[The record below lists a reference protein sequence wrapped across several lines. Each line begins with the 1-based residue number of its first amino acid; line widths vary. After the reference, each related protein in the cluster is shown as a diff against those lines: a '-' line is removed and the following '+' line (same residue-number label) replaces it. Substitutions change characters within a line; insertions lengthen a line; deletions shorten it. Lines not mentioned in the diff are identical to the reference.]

1 MEKEFVPY
9 EQALALKELGF
20 DEPCLC
26 FYNTSDN
33 NRLAIHAQ
41 FDSYNLNMT
50 NNTNTPNRS
59 SHGGNLVTI
68 SAPTFSQ
75 AFRWFRENHDL
86 HVQIRKENYFQQ
98 TRYEYYHYD
107 ISKGEENDITNQED
121 LYHSILNESHQDI
134 PGNYLNDEK
143 FSKLIFRKEFAF
155 KTYEETELTSL
166 KSLIKIVKNN

>member
-20 DEPCLC
+20 DEPCFGYWRNEPQFKNPLTMC
-26 FYNTSDN
+26 KHTTVDN
-33 NRLAIHAQ
+33 SNDNHN
-41 FDSYNLNMT
+41 F
-50 NNTNTPNRS
+50 PNF
-59 SHGGNLVTI
+59 HCL
-68 SAPTFSQ
+68 APTFSQ

-86 HVQIRKENYFQQ
+86 HVQIRKENYFQR